1 MTGDNPFRKGFGAK
15 RSDEDVTNE
24 VTNFASKGSRPLFG
38 SALLSGVISS
48 VADIA
53 IVIDRGGLVMSAMAG
68 GDSRVFDE
76 LASWPGRPLS
86 SLLDPSSVRKL
97 EKRLAEFVAQG
108 ADGSGDAVLW
118 VELIHNDD
126 SGDGFPVRYSLHHLE
141 EGGAILMLG
150 RDQRPVIEMQQQILN
165 AQIALERDYE
175 AQREMDTRYR
185 LLMDF
190 TGDAIVVVSMNTGR
204 IVDLNHHA
212 AGLLG
217 LARADLIGN
226 EFMRQFVRG
235 DGEDLLGRLSANLPR
250 GGSEPVE
257 AQTLRSLLPVRV
269 HGRLF
274 RASGERLMLCR
285 LEGPDSGDAR
295 ASPLAEDLD
304 QLFYKG
310 VDAIV
315 FADRD
320 GVIVATNDAFL
331 NITDSVGI
339 ESVRGRSLAEF
350 FVRGAIDL
358 KVLMEN
364 ARRAGH
370 LRSYATKLVTD
381 FDAQVSVEMSATWLG
396 DRSDPRLA
404 LIIRDTTSALSMRSD
419 LSLGDESMRNV
430 MDLVGS
436 TTLKDIVA
444 ETTNVVE
451 RICIETAI
459 ELTRNNRVAAAEMLG
474 LSRQSLYVKLRKY
487 GLLSREEE

>member
-1 MTGDNPFRKGFGAK
+1 MTNDGRTF
-15 RSDEDVTNE
+15 SST
-24 VTNFASKGSRPLFG
+24 GSRPLFG
-38 SALLSGVISS
+38 SSLLSGVMAS

-53 IVIDRGGLVMSAMAG
+53 LLVEPSGLVRAAMAG
-68 GDSRVFDE
+68 SDSRNLSEIAD
-76 LASWPGRPLS
+76 WPG
-86 SLLDPSSVRKL
+86 KTL
-97 EKRLAEFVAQG
+97 EALTDAESAAKIARRITEILNFKDEG
-108 ADGSGDAVLW
+108 AEDAVLW
-118 VELIHNDD
+118 AELIHEQA
-126 SGDGFPVRYSLHHLE
+126 GAEGFPVRYSLHWLPE
-141 EGGAILMLG
+141 EQAILMLG
-150 RDQRPVIEMQQQILN
+150 RDQRPVIEMQQQLLN

-190 TGDAIVVVSMNTGR
+190 TTDSIVIVAMNNGR

-212 AGLLG
+212 AALLG
-217 LARADLIGN
+217 AARADLLGVD
-226 EFMRQFVRG
+226 FMRQFVADDG
-235 DGEDLLGRLSANLPR
+235 DDMLAAIAAMQRTGGEPR
-250 GGSEPVE
+250 NAE
-257 AQTLRSLLPVRV
+257 TLRDSLPLRV

-274 RASGERLMLCR
+274 RAAGERLVLCR
-285 LEGPDSGDAR
+285 LER
-295 ASPLAEDLD
+295 ADHTGAAAGPLANDLD

-315 FADRD
+315 FTDKD
-320 GVIVATNDAFL
+320 GLIVAASDAFL

-339 ESVRGRSLAEF
+339 DAVRGRSLGDFLA
-350 FVRGAIDL
+350 RGAIDL
-358 KVLMEN
+358 KVLLEN

-381 FDAQVSVEMSATWLG
+381 FDAHVAVELSATWLG

-404 LIIRDTTSALSMRSD
+404 LIIRDTSSSLSMRGD
-419 LSLGDESMRNV
+419 LSLGEDNV
-430 MDLVGS
+430 RGVMELVGS
-436 TTLKDIVA
+436 STLKDIVA